1 MTRLVPRFVFSA
13 LAAGTMSATLAA
25 QAQPTAAQRATILAV
40 ADSALAAINRGDM
53 DAFTNLMT
61 PEAQTIVVRAGDTAR
76 VTVRTREEWRSRPST
91 SRVTERGFRG
101 EVHVSGPLAV
111 VWLPYDLY
119 VNGAWSHCGVDMFT
133 LVHAAG
139 AWKIA
144 SLSYTIEQ
152 PPACEK
158 HPAGPPRG

>member
-1 MTRLVPRFVFSA
+1 MMRLSATIALALPVA
-13 LAAGTMSATLAA
+13 LAAQSPAA
-25 QAQPTAAQRATILAV
+25 PTAAQRATILAV

-53 DAFTNLMT
+53 NAFTNLMT
-61 PEAQTIVVRAGDTAR
+61 PEAQTIVVRAGDTVR

-119 VNGAWSHCGVDMFT
+119 VNGAWSHCGVDTFT
-133 LVHAAG
+133 LVQSAG
-139 AWKIA
+139 VWKIT

-152 PPACEK
+152 PPACAR
-158 HPAGPPRG
+158 HPDGPPRG